1 MKCILLGL
9 QYWEE
14 LGVGRGERGVGGWG
28 EGRTR
33 LGQLQW
39 TPIRG
44 TKCNGW
50 RAVFPSRK
58 GLASYQPL
66 NLGKLAPEGP
76 SHIAI
81 DSSSAR

>member
-1 MKCILLGL
+1 MYTFGITILERIG
-9 QYWEE
+9 
-14 LGVGRGERGVGGWG
+14 GGERGEGGWG

-44 TKCNGW
+44 TKCNGR

-81 DSSSAR
+81 DKCFGQVA